1 MFERRRYFLD
11 EMEAAAPGVGRWK
24 WDLLTDRFVGSP
36 AFYKNRGVPAE
47 DLVQPD
53 LTSQLNRAVTVGRDR
68 VVEATTDFLL
78 GLNVPPP
85 IYRAAHPDG
94 SEHVLLVSARKVRDS
109 DGRIVQLRGTLT
121 DITEHPNVISVAI
134 CSNDALTSAGLRQ
147 SFARVEWGRVLTEL
161 PCSGMERMPE
171 GTNLVLIAIEPGDM
185 GALAAMRGQSQV
197 RTIVVL
203 DQRHRQL
210 LPELL
215 EMKPEGLLAPE
226 KLSETLPVALLAAR
240 SGERYISPAF
250 IEAVASRNQDL
261 MNADAA
267 GDRLTDVELKV
278 LRMLAVGMR
287 NEEIAREIYVS
298 LPTVKRCTQRIY
310 LKLGAR
316 DRAQAVDIAHR
327 QRLV

>member
-1 MFERRRYFLD
+1 MFARRRYFLD

-24 WDLLTDRFVGSP
+24 WDLLTDRFVGSRT
-36 AFYKNRGVPAE
+36 FYENRGVPVE
-47 DLVQPD
+47 DLGQSE
-53 LTSQLNRAVTVGRDR
+53 LTSRLTGSGIVGHDR
-68 VVEATTDFLL
+68 VVEATRDFLL

-94 SEHVLLVSARKVRDS
+94 SEHVLVVSARKVRDG
-109 DGRIVQLRGTLT
+109 DGRLVQLRGTLT
-121 DITEHPNVISVAI
+121 DITEHPNVTSVAI
-134 CSNDALTSAGLRQ
+134 CANDALTSAGLRQ
-147 SFARVEWGRVLTEL
+147 SFATVEWGRVIAER
-161 PCSGMERMPE
+161 PCSAMQRTPE
-171 GTNLVLIAIEPGDM
+171 GTDLVLIAIEPGDM
-185 GALAAMRGQSQV
+185 SALVTMRQQNSVG
-197 RTIVVL
+197 TIVVL

-210 LPELL
+210 LPDLL
-215 EMKPEGLLAPE
+215 DMKVEGLLTPE

-240 SGERYISPAF
+240 SGERYISPTF
-250 IEAVASRNQDL
+250 IEAVAARGHDSVEPH
-261 MNADAA
+261 AA

-287 NEEIAREIYVS
+287 NEEIARKIYVS

-327 QRLV
+327 QHLV